1 MNILNYNT
9 MCFNEVPEF
18 DSIRM
23 FTTKKD
29 NIKTSEQIFNDTC
42 MTYDI
47 NKENIASCVQIHS
60 NIVSFVDK
68 PGVYKNIDGL
78 VTCMDNGITL
88 KIQTADCVPIFMVD
102 KINRLIG
109 LVHSGW
115 KGTKNSIILSALN
128 IFINH
133 GSDTKNI
140 VVCIGPCI
148 KECCYE
154 VKEDVSKYFDKKNI
168 VNRDS
173 KIFLDLISKIKYDLY
188 ENGISKIFESDICT
202 YHNEEYYSYRREQG
216 SNARMYSML
225 GYKE

>member
-42 MTYDI
+42 MIYDI

-78 VTCMDNGITL
+78 VTSMDNGITL

-128 IFINH
+128 LFVNH

-154 VKEDVSKYFDKKNI
+154 VKEDVSKYFDKQNI

-188 ENGISKIFESDICT
+188 KNGIIKIFESDICT

-216 SNARMYSML
+216 SNARMYSVL

>member
-1 MNILNYNT
+1 
-9 MCFNEVPEF
+9 
-18 DSIRM
+18 M

-42 MTYDI
+42 MIYDI

-78 VTCMDNGITL
+78 VTSMDNGITL

-128 IFINH
+128 LFVNH

-154 VKEDVSKYFDKKNI
+154 VKEDVSKYFDKQNI

-188 ENGISKIFESDICT
+188 KNGIIKIFESDICT

-216 SNARMYSML
+216 SNARMYSVL